1 VDPVKAGRPVRQVAA
16 DLQISDQTIYV
27 WGRQE
32 RIDNGL
38 EPGLTSTDH
47 AELVAAIKCVP

>member
-1 VDPVKAGRPVRQVAA
+1 MDPVKAGRPVRQVAA